1 MFRRRFYRGHWNF
14 CLLWLFHDW
23 ELDNMEIFLMQLPKI
38 GVLELRGQGSAK
50 VRIELE
56 VL

>member
-14 CLLWLFHDW
+14 CLLWLVHDW